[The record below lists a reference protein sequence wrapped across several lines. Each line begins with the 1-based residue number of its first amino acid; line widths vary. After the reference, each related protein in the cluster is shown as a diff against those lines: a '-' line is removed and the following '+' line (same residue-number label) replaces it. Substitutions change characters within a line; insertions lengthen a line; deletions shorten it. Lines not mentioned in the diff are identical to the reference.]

1 MRDIGLA
8 LSHIAGSSLVTYTKQ
23 ILSVADGFS
32 FSALSKRPKAIC
44 AISAS
49 LSHISPVR
57 LWLLIRNGAFP
68 LTTVSR
74 FRQFLHSALCLS
86 RKPIVL
92 WLTADL
98 LIQPYTY
105 DTPPPWGVIVVMI
118 TPNKVFVKN
127 FSRLQM
133 QAAGAY
139 AVSVQPFSYYLS

>member
-1 MRDIGLA
+1 MRDIGFA
-8 LSHIAGSSLVTYTKQ
+8 FSHIAGSSSVTYTKQ
-23 ILSVADGFS
+23 SLSVADGFS

-49 LSHISPVR
+49 LSHISPELSWIIYQKRSFPVYYGCAFPTVSSLR
-57 LWLLIRNGAFP
+57 ALLIAQTDHF
-68 LTTVSR
+68 V
-74 FRQFLHSALCLS
+74 
-86 RKPIVL
+86 
-92 WLTADL
+92 LTADL

-105 DTPPPWGVIVVMI
+105 DTPPPWGVIVVII

-139 AVSVQPFSYYLS
+139 AV